1 MASMI
6 TADDILR
13 TAPVPPA
20 PDPKHITEA
29 FESSHLNH
37 AYEPFE
43 PETLRPFAAATKDRF
58 RSYIAK
64 MSHHVDFTGEVVGQP
79 ASCALPSGRGYS
91 MINEAD
97 VRAVV
102 NTLYLEPVRSV
113 WMEMLPERDGRN
125 YDWVVLK
132 EARPLVPLPKGVSSQ
147 SVPDLVLAKRNMAF
161 SEVHTPGKCNGTA
174 TITSQLPVLLMELKG
189 PDVVYTAR
197 RSVQT
202 HSTTSPDWTHITKQ
216 LQKYAVLWRCRRIV
230 LMDQRM
236 AFFFYLQGPDLAD
249 PDYDIL
255 WVSAEAP
262 DPTLAQKPP
271 ENAFTIRELLAFAAW
286 HALEDEPADGR

>member
-20 PDPKHITEA
+20 PDPGHVTEA

-37 AYEPFE
+37 AYKPFE

-58 RSYIAK
+58 RSYIAER
-64 MSHHVDFTGEVVGQP
+64 SHHVDFTGEVVGQP
-79 ASCALPSGRGYS
+79 ASSALPSGRGYS
-91 MINEAD
+91 MLNEAD

-102 NTLYLEPVRSV
+102 NTLYLEPVWSV
-113 WMEMLPERDGRN
+113 WMEMLPERDVRN
-125 YDWVVLK
+125 YDWVVLN
-132 EARPLVPLPKGVSSQ
+132 EACPLVPLPKGVSSQ
-147 SVPDLVLAKRNMAF
+147 SVPDLVLAKRNMAS
-161 SEVHTPGKCNGTA
+161 SEGKSNGTA

-197 RSVQT
+197 RSVHT

-216 LQKYAVLWRCRRIV
+216 LRKYAVLWRCRRIV

-236 AFFFYLQGPDLAD
+236 AFFFYLQRLDLAD
-249 PDYDIL
+249 PNYDIL

-262 DPTLAQKPP
+262 DPTLEQKPP
-271 ENAFTIRELLAFAAW
+271 EKAFTIRELMAFAAW
-286 HALEDEPADGR
+286 HAQEDEPADGC